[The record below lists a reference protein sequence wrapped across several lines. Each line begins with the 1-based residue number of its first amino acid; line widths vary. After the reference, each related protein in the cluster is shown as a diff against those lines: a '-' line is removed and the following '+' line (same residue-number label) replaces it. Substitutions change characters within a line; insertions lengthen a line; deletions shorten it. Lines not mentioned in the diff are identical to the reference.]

1 MFGSNFTLKLLID
14 VIREVKPSTVGLGAH
29 HYVQLAESDVLGQ
42 VGVVHKL
49 RWQNIH
55 GILI

>member
-42 VGVVHKL
+42 VGVIHKL
-49 RWQNIH
+49 R
-55 GILI
+55 